1 MSVAVV
7 IPAYNE
13 EKTIAS
19 VLEAVQRTPEVAEL
33 IVVDDGSED
42 RTAQVAEGL
51 GARVVRLGANRGKGA
66 AMRVGAEVARE
77 PVVVFLDADLVG
89 LRPVHI
95 RALAAPLLE
104 GRAEMAVGV
113 FAEGRMATDLAQRM
127 VPHLSG
133 QRAMRREDVLQVSGL
148 ERARYGAEVA
158 FSRYARWARLRVE
171 LVPLPGLSQ
180 VMKEEKRGFCL
191 GLAARLLMYWE
202 ILRRVVS
209 KG

>member
-1 MSVAVV
+1 MSVTVV

-19 VLEAVQRTPEVAEL
+19 VLEAVRQTPEVVDL

-42 RTAQVAEGL
+42 QTAQVAEGL

-66 AMRVGAEVARE
+66 AMRAGAEMARE
-77 PVVVFLDADLVG
+77 PVIVFLDADLVG

-95 RALAAPLLE
+95 RALAAPVLE

-113 FAEGRMATDLAQRM
+113 FTDGRMATDLAQRI

-133 QRAMRREDVLQVSGL
+133 QRAMRRQDVLQVSGL

-158 FSRYARWARLRVE
+158 FSRYARMARLRVE
-171 LVPLPGLSQ
+171 LIPLPGLSQ
-180 VMKEEKRGFCL
+180 VMKEEKRGLCL
-191 GLAARLLMYWE
+191 GLTARLLMYWD
-202 ILRRVVS
+202 IVRRVIS
-209 KG
+209 RT